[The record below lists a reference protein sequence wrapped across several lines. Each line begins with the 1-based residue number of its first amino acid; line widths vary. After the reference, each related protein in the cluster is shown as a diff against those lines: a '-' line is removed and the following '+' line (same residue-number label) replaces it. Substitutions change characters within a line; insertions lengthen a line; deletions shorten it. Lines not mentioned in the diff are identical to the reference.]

1 MKLCTIEYKLILFKI
16 RQLLV
21 LRILNSAE
29 ENLLSGFDSVYRYP
43 ETTGHPVLFIYN
55 DHPSG
60 RWLSVLF
67 KNQHPEIK
75 GVRQMAEKK
84 KRADERSDESL
95 SFLNENAGSLIKM
108 LRTRARLSGEE
119 LGEIIGLS
127 QQQVSR
133 YERGIS
139 ELTLSQ
145 LQKFAA
151 VFDMSIWEFMDRLYF
166 IFYMENESNT
176 GDKRAFG
183 RYDPEL
189 WWGKS

>member
-1 MKLCTIEYKLILFKI
+1 
-16 RQLLV
+16 
-21 LRILNSAE
+21 
-29 ENLLSGFDSVYRYP
+29 
-43 ETTGHPVLFIYN
+43 
-55 DHPSG
+55 
-60 RWLSVLF
+60 
-67 KNQHPEIK
+67 
-75 GVRQMAEKK
+75 MAEKK
-84 KRADERSDESL
+84 KRADEGADESL
-95 SFLNENAGSLIKM
+95 LFLNENAGSLIKM

-166 IFYMENESNT
+166 IFYMENENNT

>member
-1 MKLCTIEYKLILFKI
+1 M
-16 RQLLV
+16 
-21 LRILNSAE
+21 
-29 ENLLSGFDSVYRYP
+29 
-43 ETTGHPVLFIYN
+43 
-55 DHPSG
+55 
-60 RWLSVLF
+60 LF

-166 IFYMENESNT
+166 IFYMENENNT

>member
-1 MKLCTIEYKLILFKI
+1 M
-16 RQLLV
+16 
-21 LRILNSAE
+21 
-29 ENLLSGFDSVYRYP
+29 
-43 ETTGHPVLFIYN
+43 
-55 DHPSG
+55 
-60 RWLSVLF
+60 LF
-67 KNQHPEIK
+67 KNQHPGIK

-95 SFLNENAGSLIKM
+95 SFLNENAGSLIKI
-108 LRTRARLSGEE
+108 LRIRARLSGEE

-166 IFYMENESNT
+166 IFYMENENNT
-176 GDKRAFG
+176 GDKRIFG

-189 WWGKS
+189 WWGRS